1 MFNYNIL
8 VSYNNPTVYN
18 TSCKMAVHEL
28 PVPHLPYARR
38 LLCHNEDVPQYL
50 NEMRMS
56 DCVHSGCS
64 CRSVSEAK

>member
-1 MFNYNIL
+1 
-8 VSYNNPTVYN
+8 
-18 TSCKMAVHEL
+18 MAVHEL

-64 CRSVSEAK
+64 CRSVSEAKWNT